1 MTTLEDLKWQIHA
14 ETSAEHILL
23 YGIIVLLSHNI
34 IVTILGLIMIV
45 ANFFTSIKATSK
57 LSKEY
62 FK

>member
-14 ETSAEHILL
+14 ETSVEHILL

-34 IVTILGLIMIV
+34 IVTILGLIVIV
-45 ANFFTSIKATSK
+45 ANIFTSIKATSK
-57 LSKEY
+57 LSEEY